1 MKRTIGFLLAV
12 CLLLASACGGS
23 TSSESPAPEFSPAP
37 SAPPVSTESTEPQE
51 TPGDE
56 PEGSGTLDESTL
68 PVVYMTTDISP
79 EGLMAVYEALG
90 C

>member
-23 TSSESPAPEFSPAP
+23 TSSENPAPESSPAP

-51 TPGDE
+51 APGDE
-56 PEGSGTLDESTL
+56 PEESGTLEDLHLRAE
-68 PVVYMTTDISP
+68 
-79 EGLMAVYEALG
+79 
-90 C
+90 